1 MQEKYKRLL
10 TNSELWGFITV
21 MLVEVLFAIGAVCL
35 WNWVFSKEVNMALFG
50 TTELGILK
58 GVILIVFLDVTN
70 KLLKD
75 NQTK

>member
-1 MQEKYKRLL
+1 MQEKYKKLL

-21 MLVEVLFAIGAVCL
+21 MLIEVLFAIGAVYL
-35 WNWVFSKEVNMALFG
+35 WNWIISKEINTVLFG
-50 TTELGILK
+50 APELEVLK
-58 GVILIVFLDVTN
+58 GVVLIVFLDVLN